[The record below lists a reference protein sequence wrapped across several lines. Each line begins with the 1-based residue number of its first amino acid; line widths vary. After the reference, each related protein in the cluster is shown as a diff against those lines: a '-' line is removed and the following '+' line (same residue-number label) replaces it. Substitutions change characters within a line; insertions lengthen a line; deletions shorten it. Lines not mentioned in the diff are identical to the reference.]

1 MPTRHGVFATEAATS
16 VSTVNTAASGIPF
29 VIGVAPLSKAP
40 AATRAAAN
48 VPFLATSYSEA
59 AAALGYDDHWTDY
72 TLCEFMY
79 YHFKSAACQPVIFLP
94 LTETLA
100 TQKFSGDGSAVEF
113 TVTAKPDTI
122 LSATVGGTEAAISSY
137 DKASG
142 KVTLAAA
149 PAAGT
154 ENVVVTHLVKP
165 SAADVA
171 AAVEKID
178 LCMAQ
183 FSIIPDLIA
192 APGFS
197 HEATVAAAMAAKA
210 GAINGL
216 FRGKA
221 VVDIDADSYTAAV
234 TAKNGGSFTE
244 DMIVCWPCAKSG
256 DLLFHGSTLEIGR
269 MAATDTAN
277 EGVPYESPSNKT
289 VSIDGL
295 CTSAGTEIILTKAQG
310 DILNNAGINTFL
322 NFIGGFR
329 AWGNVTGCYPTNT
342 DVKDYFIPVS
352 RMFDWIGN
360 TLIKTFWNKL
370 DKPMNR
376 RLIDSI
382 VDSANIWING
392 LTGRGYLLGGR
403 VEMLESENPLTDLMA
418 GILRVHVYMTPPS
431 PAQEINFTLEY
442 DASYVQSALA
452 A

>member
-1 MPTRHGVFATEAATS
+1 
-16 VSTVNTAASGIPF
+16 
-29 VIGVAPLSKAP
+29 
-40 AATRAAAN
+40 
-48 VPFLATSYSEA
+48 
-59 AAALGYDDHWTDY
+59 
-72 TLCEFMY
+72 
-79 YHFKSAACQPVIFLP
+79 
-94 LTETLA
+94 
-100 TQKFSGDGSAVEF
+100 
-113 TVTAKPDTI
+113 
-122 LSATVGGTEAAISSY
+122 
-137 DKASG
+137 
-142 KVTLAAA
+142 
-149 PAAGT
+149 
-154 ENVVVTHLVKP
+154 
-165 SAADVA
+165 
-171 AAVEKID
+171 
-178 LCMAQ
+178 
-183 FSIIPDLIA
+183 
-192 APGFS
+192 
-197 HEATVAAAMAAKA
+197 
-210 GAINGL
+210 
-216 FRGKA
+216 
-221 VVDIDADSYTAAV
+221 
-234 TAKNGGSFTE
+234 
-244 DMIVCWPCAKSG
+244 
-256 DLLFHGSTLEIGR
+256 

-329 AWGNVTGCYPTNT
+329 AWGNVTGCYPTNA